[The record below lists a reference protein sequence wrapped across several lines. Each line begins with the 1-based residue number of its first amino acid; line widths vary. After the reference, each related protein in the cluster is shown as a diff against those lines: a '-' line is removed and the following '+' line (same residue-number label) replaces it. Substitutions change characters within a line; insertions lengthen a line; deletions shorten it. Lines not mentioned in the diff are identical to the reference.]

1 MSEKQTT
8 EEIKAKELQ
17 EFLEIR
23 DFQDKVVYTTTSKEL
38 DEVLTSILTTGVYT
52 KTFDLFNGKISITF
66 QSITE
71 EERMAGYH
79 FINDFTNKEKDKLSR
94 IEYDSYVA
102 KVNIALQ
109 LVRTTINGATSNI
122 SQGTISDRMMLLV
135 KTPEDQIRL
144 YSKYLSIFANITAK
158 AFSSE
163 ELLKNS

>member
-52 KTFDLFNGKISITF
+52 KTFDLFKGKISITF

-71 EERMAGYH
+71 EERMSGYH
-79 FINDFTNKEKDKLSR
+79 FINDFTDKEKDKLSR

>member
-1 MSEKQTT
+1 
-8 EEIKAKELQ
+8 
-17 EFLEIR
+17 
-23 DFQDKVVYTTTSKEL
+23 
-38 DEVLTSILTTGVYT
+38 
-52 KTFDLFNGKISITF
+52 
-66 QSITE
+66 
-71 EERMAGYH
+71 MAGYH